1 MEGTSFKGSLPACF
15 PASLFI
21 VKTRRNRYSKN
32 GICEEVFILS
42 ILKSIGLSIVMM
54 AGVLS
59 LTGCMDRQSPEEKMF
74 EELEKVVSI
83 EKVFEDQQD
92 PLVELEKQEKKIYEQ
107 IISLGMKEYDQIVK
121 LADEALQIADK
132 RSEHI
137 EKEKESIK
145 ESQKEFENVAGIIEE
160 IEDPELKKQAKELQG
175 TMKERYEIHDQLYI
189 NYKKG
194 LQYDKELYEMLKDK
208 ELSFEKLE
216 EQINKVNKVY
226 ETVLK
231 NNQEFN
237 DKTDQYNKEKM
248 AFYKKAGIE
257 VNTENEN
264 K

>member
-1 MEGTSFKGSLPACF
+1 LSNFKKI
-15 PASLFI
+15 SLFI
-21 VKTRRNRYSKN
+21 
-32 GICEEVFILS
+32 IL
-42 ILKSIGLSIVMM
+42 VV
-54 AGVLS
+54 AVLS
-59 LTGCMDRQSPEEKMF
+59 LAGCLDQQTPEEKMF

-83 EKVFEDQQD
+83 EKDFEDQQD
-92 PLVELEKQEKKIYEQ
+92 PLVELEKQEKKLYEQ

-121 LADEALQIADK
+121 LADEALKIADK
-132 RSEHI
+132 RNEHI
-137 EKEKESIK
+137 EKEKESIEK
-145 ESQKEFENVAGIIEE
+145 SEEEFKKVSAIITEIEE
-160 IEDPELKKQAKELQG
+160 PSLKKQASQLQE
-175 TMKERYEIHDQLYI
+175 TMKERYAIHEELYT
-189 NYKKG
+189 NYKQG

-231 NNQEFN
+231 NNQDFN

-257 VNTENEN
+257 ISTEKE

>member
-1 MEGTSFKGSLPACF
+1 MLWFLTSL
-15 PASLFI
+15 LI
-21 VKTRRNRYSKN
+21 VKTRCNRYSKI

-42 ILKSIGLSIVMM
+42 ILKRIGLSISLM

-59 LTGCMDRQSPEEKMF
+59 LTGCMDRQTPEEKMF

-92 PLVELEKQEKKIYEQ
+92 PLVELEKQEKEIYEQ

-121 LADEALQIADK
+121 LADEALKIADK
-132 RSEHI
+132 REKHI

-145 ESQKEFENVAGIIEE
+145 QSQQEFKNVSKIIEE
-160 IEDPELKKQAKELQG
+160 IEDPALKKQAAELQG
-175 TMKERYEIHDQLYI
+175 TMKERYKIHDELYK
-189 NYKKG
+189 NYKQG

-257 VNTENEN
+257 VNTETKN
-264 K
+264 